1 MPAQPPATPPTDAR
15 SAQAPPGALRR
26 AAEPAVT
33 ALAYAS
39 LALLGAAVGL
49 GGSVF
54 AGWLAYLWAAGAAG
68 QGVAAVTLVAV
79 LGLMFA
85 GCRAAGWGM
94 GTRLGALLPALGWAA
109 AVFSLVL
116 VRAGGDIVL
125 TSSVAAY
132 GYLFGGI
139 AAVGMAVV
147 LTDPGR

>member
-1 MPAQPPATPPTDAR
+1 MPAPSPATPPTDAR
-15 SAQAPPGALRR
+15 AAQAPPGALRR
-26 AAEPAVT
+26 AAAPAVT
-33 ALAYAS
+33 ALGYTF
-39 LALLGAAVGL
+39 LTLLGVVAGL

-54 AGWLAYLWAAGAAG
+54 AGWLSYLWAAGGAG
-68 QGVAAVTLVAV
+68 QAVAAVTLVAV
-79 LGLMFA
+79 LVVMHA

-94 GTRLGALLPALGWAA
+94 GTRLGALLPALGWLA

-147 LTDPGR
+147 LTDPRR